1 MFILSNEERYIFING
16 EYKAKEEAT
25 ISVFDHGFL
34 YGDGVFEGIRV
45 YDGNIFRCRAH
56 LERLYNSAKA
66 IMLSIPYTIEEMEEA
81 LVETVRKNQLRN
93 SYIRLVVSRGP
104 GNLGLDPLRCPKPN
118 VIIIAESLTLYPQ
131 ELYDHGLE
139 IVTAATRRNSPDA
152 IDPKVKSLN
161 YLNNILAK
169 LEAHRA
175 GVQEALMLNSAG
187 YVAECTADN
196 VFLVKNG
203 VLYTPPSYV
212 GALEGITR
220 QAIIDIAQSLGIEVK
235 EEPFTLFSVYGADEL
250 LLTGTG
256 AEVIPVVKVDN
267 RQIADGKPGPVMKKL
282 LAEFQKRVKVEG
294 RQCYPETVQN

>member
-16 EYKAKEEAT
+16 EYKTKEEAT

-45 YDGNIFRCRAH
+45 YDGNIFRCREH
-56 LERLYNSAKA
+56 LERLYHSAKA

-131 ELYDHGLE
+131 ELYENGLE

-152 IDPKVKSLN
+152 IDPKIKSLN

-175 GVQEALMLNSAG
+175 GVEEALMLNSAG

-220 QAIIDIAQSLGIEVK
+220 QAIIDIAKKLGIEVK
-235 EEPFTLFSVYGADEL
+235 EEPFTLFSVYSADEL

-282 LAEFQKRVKVEG
+282 LAEFQKLVKVEG